1 MKTLYLWVVM
11 LLPAIIN
18 AQSLPEPV
26 NTIPPDTSFYMTEVV
41 ISGTRTAK
49 RRIDNAVAVNVL
61 TANTFRITQSNTLS
75 EGICFQPGL
84 RMETDC
90 QTCNYTQLRMNG
102 LAGNYSQ
109 ILIDSRPV
117 FTSLMSLYSLE
128 QIPATQVEKVEVVRG
143 GGSVLFGANAIAG
156 TVNIITRE
164 PRKNEWSFSSNSAL
178 IDGRTPDHFLNG
190 NLSLVNEKQT
200 AGMSVFTS
208 HRYRDHYDANGDEFS
223 EIPRLENHSIGTKI
237 YFKPRPGHKIG
248 LNAWRIYEFRRGGN
262 KFELPADQADQSEER
277 VHHISVGGM
286 DYSFTPA
293 HKPFWINAYV
303 SFQHTTRLHYTG
315 IDQSDGW
322 GNTRSHTLVGGVQ
335 YNHRIKIGQSENT
348 LTTGLEHQ
356 YDYTFDEIP
365 GYNYL
370 IDQSTHLTA
379 SFLQSDWAF
388 SRKLTLLS
396 GVRMNVHNFVDHPVF
411 TPRLSLLFKPVYN
424 IQLRTGYA
432 KGFKAPQAF
441 ETDLHI
447 AFAGGGISRVQI
459 AEDLREETSDSFSFS
474 ADYNNPQPD
483 YIYGFTAEV
492 FYTRLYN
499 TFVLEEIGTDAA
511 GNQRLLRK
519 NGGNSTVK
527 GITLEGRLNY
537 DQMVQVETGFT
548 LQSSLY
554 DNPIAWSNEVP
565 GIRNY
570 LRTPNAYGFFTLSIL
585 PESRLSGS
593 LSGVYTGTMKVP
605 HFAGAPG
612 VENDRVIDSPQFFEI
627 NSRINYRILTGKKGP
642 GLEISGGVQNIFNSY
657 QRDFDTGPYRDS
669 NYVYGPS
676 RPRTFFLGLK
686 IAKGNTER

>member
-1 MKTLYLWVVM
+1 MKTFYLMAVIM
-11 LLPAIIN
+11 LPGYIFT
-18 AQSLPEPV
+18 QSLQSGDQPFSS
-26 NTIPPDTSFYMTEVV
+26 DSSFYLTEIV

-49 RRIDNAVAVNVL
+49 RRIDNPVAVNVL

-128 QIPATQVEKVEVVRG
+128 QIPASQVEKVEIVRG

-156 TVNIITRE
+156 TVNIITKE
-164 PRKNEWSFSSNSAL
+164 PRNNDWSFSQSSSL
-178 IDGRTPDHFLNG
+178 IDGKTPDHFLNG
-190 NLSLVNEKQT
+190 NLSLVNKKQT

-208 HRYRDHYDANGDEFS
+208 HRYRDYYDANNDDFS
-223 EIPRLENHSIGTKI
+223 EIPRLENHSFGTKLF
-237 YFKPRPGHKIG
+237 FKPAPAHKIG
-248 LNAWRIYEFRRGGN
+248 INAWQIYEYRRGGN
-262 KFELPADQADQSEER
+262 KFELPAEQTDQAEER
-277 VHHISVGGM
+277 VHHITVGGL
-286 DYSFTPA
+286 DYSFTP
-293 HKPFWINAYV
+293 KDKTFWVNTFI
-303 SFQHTTRLHYTG
+303 SFQRTTRLHYTG

-322 GNTRSHTLVGGVQ
+322 GNTRSHTVVGGVQ
-335 YNHRIKIGQSENT
+335 YNHRIQIGKSQNT
-348 LTTGLEHQ
+348 FTGGLEHQ
-356 YDYTFDEIP
+356 YDYTFDQIP
-365 GYNYL
+365 AYGYL
-370 IDQSTHLTA
+370 IDQTTHLTA

-474 ADYNNPQPD
+474 ADYNNPQPN

-537 DQMVQVETGFT
+537 DQKVQVETGFT

-554 DNPIAWSNEVP
+554 DKPIAWSSEVP

-585 PESRLSGS
+585 PESILSGS
-593 LSGVYTGTMKVP
+593 LSGIYTGTMKVP
-605 HFAGAPG
+605 HFAGAQG
-612 VENDRVIDSPQFFEI
+612 TVQDVVIDSPDFFEL
-627 NSRINYRILTGKKGP
+627 NSKISYRFSFRKTGP
-642 GLEISGGVQNIFNSY
+642 ELEISGGVQNIFNSY
-657 QRDFDTGPYRDS
+657 QRDFDTGRYRDS
-669 NYVYGPS
+669 NYIYGPA
-676 RPRTFFLGLK
+676 RPRTFFVGLK
-686 IAKGNTER
+686 FAKGA